1 MLKPPRLAK
10 NMHGGGRRHRTA
22 SGTGAG
28 GVTAL
33 LERHALVRPA
43 QNGSSE
49 IEDVSSEALVLLE
62 HALDVFSTSVANCT
76 VADNFRFRVPN
87 ERRTSVVV
95 LDRPLKRILVDRPGN
110 NRDASLFGGAHVDER
125 AALVDISN
133 R

>member
-62 HALDVFSTSVANCT
+62 HARARLELARAPVR
-76 VADNFRFRVPN
+76 NF
-87 ERRTSVVV
+87 
-95 LDRPLKRILVDRPGN
+95 
-110 NRDASLFGGAHVDER
+110 FGGYFR
-125 AALVDISN
+125 GFFTCL
-133 R
+133 